1 MTARMRATGLNA
13 TPRWLW
19 VYFRDTTLLS
29 PRTRA
34 IQVPWG
40 MVTPEYQSICDGIN
54 SEVARRMEAQARTEQ
69 MPLPLERWE

>member
-34 IQVPWG
+34 IQIPWG
-40 MVTPEYQSICDGIN
+40 LVTPEYQSICDGIN
-54 SEVARRMEAQARTEQ
+54 AEVARRMEAQARTEQ